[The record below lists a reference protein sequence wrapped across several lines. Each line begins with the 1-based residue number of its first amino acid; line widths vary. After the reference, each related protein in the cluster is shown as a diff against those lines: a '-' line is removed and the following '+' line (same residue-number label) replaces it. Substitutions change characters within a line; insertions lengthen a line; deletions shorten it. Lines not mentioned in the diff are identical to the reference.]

1 MIWRRTESIKNC
13 LYIFLKSTTV
23 TKKKM
28 LHFFS
33 FRFPPHGGCNVIDG
47 FEVDVVA
54 ATSMD
59 VDDVVSFCGGGGRDS
74 SVCPTSG
81 GVVIVTSS
89 MGVAVFNAD

>member
-1 MIWRRTESIKNC
+1 MEENRIYKKLFI
-13 LYIFLKSTTV
+13 YIF
-23 TKKKM
+23 KKYYCYEIKM
-28 LHFFS
+28 LHFFIS
-33 FRFPPHGGCNVIDG
+33 FPPYGGCNVLDG
-47 FEVDVVA
+47 FELDVVVA
-54 ATSMD
+54 AMSMD

>member
-1 MIWRRTESIKNC
+1 
-13 LYIFLKSTTV
+13 
-23 TKKKM
+23 M
-28 LHFFS
+28 L
-33 FRFPPHGGCNVIDG
+33 DG

-59 VDDVVSFCGGGGRDS
+59 VDDVVSFCGGGGGRDT

-81 GVVIVTSS
+81 GAVIVTSS